1 MLHLDWFREPMFII
15 GISIGTCVLA
25 FVYPALEKVIP
36 FLKGGLSRM
45 H

>member
-1 MLHLDWFREPMFII
+1 MLHLDWFRELMFII

-25 FVYPALEKVIP
+25 AVYAALENVFP
-36 FLKGGLSRM
+36 FLKGGLGRM

>member
-1 MLHLDWFREPMFII
+1 MLHLDWFRELMFII

-25 FVYPALEKVIP
+25 LVYSALEKVIP
-36 FLKGGLSRM
+36 FLKGGLGRM